1 MLDALQDK
9 RRKRMMLDQGNPE
22 LSINDPGVKRKEGS
36 GLGAQKLSVPD
47 PKQTMEGVKRIQNDS
62 ENKSKENTDS
72 LTAFASGWME
82 EITKAF
88 ANEDPL
94 IKEQRASLEGG
105 VPDYYKGI
113 DIDTAFDSKESQDKR
128 NKSVDQNRAAGE
140 NLPSFIFQGSKFR
153 KALSGVEA
161 ENYKTLF
168 DNAEEKKTPFK
179 DVDITTMPMKD
190 IFNLVELNGKFHKFN
205 LSKGEDTTAIGK
217 YQMVGNTLRDLKNRN
232 VLKELGIDDNTLFNE
247 NTQDKIAVHLAER
260 RVRQKFSM
268 TEARKE
274 MRNEWEGFKKLSD
287 KELNAIINEVRGG

>member
-1 MLDALQDK
+1 MSVTTAQDK
-9 RRKRMMLDQGNPE
+9 RRKRMMLEQGNPE
-22 LSINDPGVKRKEGS
+22 LSISDPGTKRQSKALGSPPVDLNIAKPVTRKKE
-36 GLGAQKLSVPD
+36 
-47 PKQTMEGVKRIQNDS
+47 NDS

-72 LTAFASGWME
+72 LTAFATGWME
-82 EITKAF
+82 EITQAF

-232 VLKELGIDDNTLFNE
+232 VLKELGIDDDTIFNE